1 MTRMRRILF
10 VIHTPT
16 FGGPHNQALRL
27 HEPLLERGWE
37 QIVLTTNEYGSGAER
52 LSAAGIKVIKM
63 PLHRMRLTFDPRIH
77 FAFFKGLWPEIAN
90 MRRVIRELN
99 CDIMQV
105 AGVQNFHG
113 ALAAKQERV
122 PIVWQLLSTYAPA
135 LVRRILSPM
144 VARLAD
150 IIMVTGRSTRL
161 GHPGLERLRDRV
173 LTFFPPVDTGEFRP
187 DQSRRLSA
195 RAEMGVPPDALLVGT
210 VGNFNRQKRHDILV
224 KAAYLCMQQ
233 CPDVY
238 VRILGTPTR
247 SHFKY
252 YERNV
257 KSLADRLGLLKDGR
271 LKFMNPGSR
280 VAFFLPAFDAFVL
293 TSMAEGIPTVVLE
306 AMACGLP
313 VVASNVGSV
322 AEVIRDG
329 KTGFVVPP
337 FRPDAVAEAVNHLL
351 MSPELRLEMG
361 KEARNVAEQLYDI
374 ERCADIH
381 ARAYELALKNFRKRG
396 Q

>member
-1 MTRMRRILF
+1 MTQKRRILF
-10 VIHTPT
+10 IIHTPT

-27 HEPLLERGWE
+27 HRALLERGWE
-37 QIVLTTNEYGSGAER
+37 QIVLTTNEQGNGAER
-52 LSAAGIKVIKM
+52 LSVAGIQVIKM
-63 PLHRMRLTFDPRIH
+63 PLHRMRATLDPRIQ
-77 FAFFKGLWPEIAN
+77 FAFFKGLVPEIASI
-90 MRRVIRELN
+90 RRIIRELN
-99 CDIMQV
+99 VDIVQV
-105 AGVQNFHG
+105 AGVQNIHG
-113 ALAAKQERV
+113 ALAAKQEKV
-122 PIVWQLLSTYAPA
+122 PIVWQLLSTYAPP

-150 IIMVTGRSTRL
+150 VIMVTGKGTLL
-161 GHPGLERLRDRV
+161 GHPGLEKLRDRV
-173 LTFFPPVDTGEFRP
+173 VIFFPPVDTREFRP

-224 KAAYLCMQQ
+224 KAAFRCIQQ
-233 CPDVY
+233 FPDLY
-238 VRILGTPTR
+238 VRILGAPTL
-247 SHFKY
+247 SHLKY

-257 KSLADRLGLLKDGR
+257 KALADKLGLLKDGR
-271 LKFMNPGSR
+271 LKFMSPGAR
-280 VAFFLPAFDAFVL
+280 VAHFLPAFDVFVL

-329 KTGFVVPP
+329 KTGFVVPQ